1 MRAKVKVALTIV
13 TALIIL
19 VGIVCIWSIVHGIP
33 APSGSYM
40 VDGSEFLPIVWFI
53 YLVALVGIIFLF
65 GCICGTSC
73 CVLWGIYWFVCFM
86 LDRRKAKAKE
96 DDLSEGYREGET

>member
-19 VGIVCIWSIVHGIP
+19 VGVVCIWSIVHEIP

-40 VDGSEFLPIVWFI
+40 VDGSEFLPIIWFI
-53 YLVALVGIIFLF
+53 YLVAFMGIIFLF

-73 CVLWGIYWFVCFM
+73 CVLWGIYWLVCFII
-86 LDRRKAKAKE
+86 DKRNEKRKEAQDCA
-96 DDLSEGYREGET
+96 GEEESCA